1 MTISLGE
8 LELEAIT
15 RCADVVTLLRSHKVP
30 EREIAY
36 AVETVYAAG
45 EFGIVMALNGFTD
58 LTKDEMPEALLEILE
73 LMTGTLL
80 ELTAHHL
87 QEAGTPK

>member
-8 LELEAIT
+8 LELETVT

-30 EREIAY
+30 EKEIAY

-45 EFGIVMALNGFTD
+45 EFGIVRALNGFID
-58 LTKDEMPEALLEILE
+58 LTKDEMPEALSRVGGYILGE
-73 LMTGTLL
+73 FGNLI
-80 ELTAHHL
+80 
-87 QEAGTPK
+87 AGDHRST